1 MHRFS
6 FVKLCALT
14 MLISATTFAQELP
27 KKIPGLDT
35 DVPKP
40 KVMIIGTFH
49 FNNPGLDY
57 TKAERDSILSE
68 KRQKEVREL
77 IDRLKAFKPTK
88 IAIEDSYSSTKIN
101 EQYSLYLQNQF
112 ALKES
117 ETYQVAFRMA
127 KEANHKMLYPI
138 DWKKDMDFD
147 ALLKSAQTHG
157 QTKFLERFQQAM
169 GFITKMQA
177 DANKYTVVEQ
187 LRMMNDLQVQER
199 MHSLYMLLA
208 EAGKGTDYTGADVV
222 AGWYERNLK
231 IAMNVVR
238 TADSPDDRIL
248 VIIGAGHL
256 KLLREF
262 LKESP
267 SVEIV
272 EASSYLK

>member
-1 MHRFS
+1 M
-6 FVKLCALT
+6 KKTILMLPILT
-14 MLISATTFAQELP
+14 ILLSLSTQAQQLP
-27 KKIPGLDT
+27 KEIPGLDERA
-35 DVPKP
+35 PKP
-40 KVMIIGTFH
+40 KVMILGTFH
-49 FNNPGLDY
+49 FANPGLDY

-77 IDRLKAFKPTK
+77 IDKVKAFKPTK
-88 IAIEDSYSSTKIN
+88 IAIEVPYGTSQVNDTYT
-101 EQYSLYLQNQF
+101 LFLQNKF
-112 ALKES
+112 ELKES
-117 ETYQVAFRMA
+117 ETYQVAFRLA
-127 KEANHKMLYPI
+127 KELNHQQLYPI

-147 ALLKSAQTHG
+147 AVLKSATTNG
-157 QTKFLERFQQAM
+157 QQKFLERFQQAM

-177 DANKYTVVEQ
+177 EANKYTVLEQ
-187 LRMMNDLQVQER
+187 LRTMNDIAALER
-199 MHSLYMLLA
+199 LHSLYLLLA

-238 TADSPDDRIL
+238 TAQSPDDRIL
-248 VIIGAGHL
+248 VLIGAGHV

-272 EASSYLK
+272 EVSGYLK